1 MGNGYGY
8 AIVGNPGES
17 TPGAGRPRSL
27 GIGKSHRSEKEDHM
41 DDRKISRRTVL
52 AFTGAAAAVPG
63 FSGAAFGAPRKSE
76 LTFGFDETSSW
87 GTIGMI
93 AEAEKT
99 FTKAGADVR
108 ARTFGT
114 GSETRDAMV
123 AGRVDIGVLGGTP
136 FIFGAAEGDL
146 IAIAM
151 AMYAGGS
158 NSVVAGIKS
167 GLKSVKDLKG
177 RRVASQVGT
186 TTNYVFVNKI
196 LPAYGL
202 TQSEIHLVNMPE
214 KDQVAALAAGS
225 VDAFANVEPFP
236 SIAQVDHIGTVL
248 VDYSRFDMMPVVVA
262 ARRPIVEREP
272 EAIVAF
278 LRGWLAAVKLF
289 N

>member
-1 MGNGYGY
+1 
-8 AIVGNPGES
+8 
-17 TPGAGRPRSL
+17 
-27 GIGKSHRSEKEDHM
+27 
-41 DDRKISRRTVL
+41 
-52 AFTGAAAAVPG
+52 
-63 FSGAAFGAPRKSE
+63 
-76 LTFGFDETSSW
+76 
-87 GTIGMI
+87 
-93 AEAEKT
+93 
-99 FTKAGADVR
+99 
-108 ARTFGT
+108 

-202 TQSEIHLVNMPE
+202 TPSDIHLVNTPE

-236 SIAQVDHIGTVL
+236 SIAEVDHIGVVL

-262 ARRPIVEREP
+262 ARERVVKQAP
-272 EAIVAF
+272 EAVVAF
-278 LRGWLAAVKLF
+278 LRGWLAAVNLF
-289 N
+289 NDDRTKAVQIVDNVLKGQGFEVNKQIIALMLSKLDINPQYVPGLDRYFANESEIFVKQHKLTSMPHWDKIFDSTLLKEAMS